1 MESGIRTTV
10 AFDRPDVCPV
20 AALAAE
26 AGAAVDAVTTTVTPG
41 GEGASVTEFAADTP
55 LEEATAETMATVVPV
70 FAHGS
75 THRYRI
81 THGDADCP
89 CTCLGAFD
97 VPVTRYVAR
106 KGTLTL
112 GFHAADYD
120 ELQAVVAALRERFP
134 GMDIRRFVR
143 APTDGEGGAEDR
155 VLVDRGRL
163 TARQLEVLET
173 AHEMGY
179 FARPRESNATEVA
192 GALDITPSTFREHLV
207 AAESKL
213 LDDIL

>member
-1 MESGIRTTV
+1 MSSGIRATV

-20 AALAAE
+20 AALSAA
-26 AGAAVDAVTTTVTPG
+26 AGATVDTVTTSATPTG
-41 GEGASVTEFAADTP
+41 GPASVTEFAADAP
-55 LEEATAETMATVVPV
+55 LSDVTTDAAVTVVPV

-81 THGDADCP
+81 AHGDADCP
-89 CTCLGAFD
+89 CTCLGEFD

-106 KGTLTL
+106 EGTLTL

-120 ELQAVVAALRERFP
+120 ELRDVVAALRERFP
-134 GMDIRRFVR
+134 GVDIRRFVQ
-143 APTDGEGGAEDR
+143 APSEGELASEDR

-192 GALDITPSTFREHLV
+192 AALDIAPSTFREHLV

-213 LDDIL
+213 LDDLL

>member
-1 MESGIRTTV
+1 VSSGIRATV

-20 AALAAE
+20 AALAAA
-26 AGAAVDAVTTTVTPG
+26 AGATVDTVVTSVAADGP
-41 GEGASVTEFAADTP
+41 SVTEFAADAP
-55 LEEATAETMATVVPV
+55 LEAVADEVDATVVPV

-75 THRYRI
+75 THRYRVA
-81 THGDADCP
+81 HGDADCP
-89 CTCLGAFD
+89 CACLGAFD

-106 KGTLTL
+106 EGTLTL
-112 GFHAADYD
+112 VFHAADYD
-120 ELQAVVAALRERFP
+120 ELRDVVAALRDRFP
-134 GMDIRRFVR
+134 DVDIRRFVQ
-143 APTDGEGGAEDR
+143 APAEDDVGAEDR

-179 FARPRESNATEVA
+179 FARPREANATEVA
-192 GALDITPSTFREHLV
+192 AALDIAPSTFREHLV

-213 LDDIL
+213 LDDLL